1 MGDTISEL
9 SINKEL
15 QFSDNDV
22 DNVYN
27 FFSTDLTSIEEPSE
41 STTNEKFMEILKFVA
56 LFSIVFYLVSH
67 PISIGRFIQ
76 NPVYKL
82 IAQTL
87 TFAVI
92 LFLYLYFNK

>member
-15 QFSDNDV
+15 QISDNDV

-27 FFSTDLTSIEEPSE
+27 FFSTDLTRIEEPSE
-41 STTNEKFMEILKFVA
+41 RKNDKFMEILKFVA

-76 NPVYKL
+76 NPVYRL

>member
-27 FFSTDLTSIEEPSE
+27 FFNTDLTRIEGMSE
-41 STTNEKFMEILKFVA
+41 SRNDKFMEILKFVA

-76 NPVYKL
+76 NPVYRL